1 MNRQPFILLLMA
13 VFFFVAN
20 VMAED
25 RIAIERNVNELIA
38 AIDNGRD
45 PSSFAP
51 DAFTPYV
58 FVMKLNGRLLVHPT
72 LAGEDL
78 KERAKPIYEA
88 LLQATPD
95 GIWVQYTWKGKNKST
110 FAKRCC
116 QDLIVASG
124 YY

>member
-13 VFFFVAN
+13 AFFLVAN

-25 RIAIERNVNELIA
+25 RIAIEKNVNELIA

-45 PSSFAP
+45 PSSFAS

-58 FVMKLNGRLLVHPT
+58 FVMELGGRLLVHPT
-72 LAGEDL
+72 LSGEDL
-78 KERAKPIYEA
+78 KERAEPIYEA

-95 GIWVQYTWKGKNKST
+95 GVWVKYTWKGKEKFT

-116 QDLIVASG
+116 EHLIVASG
-124 YY
+124 Y

>member
-13 VFFFVAN
+13 AFFFVAN

-25 RIAIERNVNELIA
+25 RIAIEKNVNELIA
-38 AIDNGRD
+38 AIEDGRD
-45 PSSFAP
+45 PSSVAS

-58 FVMKLNGRLLVHPT
+58 FVMDLGGRLLVHPT

-95 GIWVQYTWKGKNKST
+95 GLWVKYTWLGKEKFT

-116 QDLIVASG
+116 EDLIIASG
-124 YY
+124 Y